1 SHPNTGTPA
10 IRRTVRTLAIL
21 RLLGC
26 TPGCSATKALPYSH
40 TDLARHY
47 IPRCVCRAKQNSDP
61 VSALGAWTAG
71 VRYYI
76 NVRAP
81 VASSI
86 QLVPCDAQGRRGRK
100 PQRRRIYPRTVLA
113 DHFDPRI
120 GPEPLSG

>member
-1 SHPNTGTPA
+1 SRTKAPHDQIRHAISLPASWSRSHPNTGTPA

-26 TPGCSATKALPYSH
+26 SPGWSATKALPYSH
-40 TDLARHY
+40 NDLARHY
-47 IPRCVCRAKQNSDP
+47 IPRRVCRAKQNSDP

-86 QLVPCDAQGRRGRK
+86 QFVPCDA
-100 PQRRRIYPRTVLA
+100 
-113 DHFDPRI
+113 
-120 GPEPLSG
+120 